1 MTPDQGLNVLN
12 RQRPTPI
19 APITQ
24 GLALLLAVGLAACQ
38 SHPPKPT
45 QRERP
50 WVNQP
55 LAQSLPIP
63 VEGVSVRS
71 LTDTWGAARSNGRR
85 HEGIDI
91 FAAKGTPIRSTT
103 VGVVQKISEG
113 GAGGKA
119 ISILGP
125 ASSRHYY
132 AHLQR
137 FAALKVGDQVNVGTI
152 LGTVGDTGNAKGG
165 RPHLHYGIYLND
177 GRAVNP
183 YPYLVR

>member
-1 MTPDQGLNVLN
+1 MALNNTAQGW
-12 RQRPTPI
+12 RIDPTPLTQ
-19 APITQ
+19 IT
-24 GLALLLAVGLAACQ
+24 GLLLLLGLTACQ
-38 SHPPKPT
+38 SQPVKNTHSA
-45 QRERP
+45 QP
-50 WVNQP
+50 WRNQS

-63 VEGVSVRS
+63 VDGVSARQ
-71 LTDTWGAARSNGRR
+71 LKNTWGAARSNGRR

-91 FAAKGTPIRSTT
+91 FAAKGTSVRSTT

-119 ISILGP
+119 ISIVGP

-137 FAALKVGDQVNVGTI
+137 FAALKVGDPVKVGTV

-165 RPHLHYGIYLND
+165 SPHLHYGIYLND

>member
-1 MTPDQGLNVLN
+1 MALNEH
-12 RQRPTPI
+12 
-19 APITQ
+19 TQ
-24 GLALLLAVGLAACQ
+24 GWVMHAQATTRTIGLLLLLGLAACQ
-38 SHPPKPT
+38 SQPAKKT
-45 QRERP
+45 DRSQP
-50 WVNQP
+50 WLTQP
-55 LAQSLPIP
+55 LAKSLPIP
-63 VEGVSVRS
+63 VAGITARQ
-71 LTDTWGAARSNGRR
+71 LKNTWGAARSNGRR

-119 ISILGP
+119 ISIVGP
-125 ASSRHYY
+125 AFSRHYY

>member
-1 MTPDQGLNVLN
+1 MVLN
-12 RQRPTPI
+12 KTAQGWRICTPTFTPLM
-19 APITQ
+19 
-24 GLALLLAVGLAACQ
+24 GLLLLLGLAACQ
-38 SHPPKPT
+38 SQPAKNT
-45 QRERP
+45 NRAQP
-50 WVNQP
+50 WRNQS
-55 LAQSLPIP
+55 LAQLLPIP
-63 VEGVSVRS
+63 VDGVTSQQ
-71 LTDTWGAARSNGRR
+71 LTNTWGAARSNGRR

-103 VGVVQKISEG
+103 VGMVQKISEG

-137 FAALKVGDQVNVGTI
+137 FAALKVGDLVKVGTV

-165 RPHLHYGIYLND
+165 SPHLHYGIYLND